1 MSPQILLLLA
11 LLTLG
16 LAAQHQEKVPC
27 KMVELLTQMTPVPHT
42 MES

>member
-1 MSPQILLLLA
+1 MRSQILLLLA

-16 LAAQHQEKVPC
+16 LAAQHQDKVPC
-27 KMVELLTQMTPVPHT
+27 KMVKSLAQMTPVPHT